1 MKLLLKRDHL
11 GHAEIVRGSEVGLIF
26 DKALPVGTYTKPVPT
41 RYTSMVY
48 QQHQK
53 RFGGAKFWEKDTDFT
68 EPTPEDA
75 ERKAKEYVDRQKWQ
89 YVPYDK

>member
-41 RYTSMVY
+41 KYTSIVY

-53 RFGGAKFWEKDTDFT
+53 RLGGAKFWEKDTDFT
-68 EPTPEDA
+68 ESTPEDA
-75 ERKAKEYVDRQKWQ
+75 ERKAKEYVEKQKWQ